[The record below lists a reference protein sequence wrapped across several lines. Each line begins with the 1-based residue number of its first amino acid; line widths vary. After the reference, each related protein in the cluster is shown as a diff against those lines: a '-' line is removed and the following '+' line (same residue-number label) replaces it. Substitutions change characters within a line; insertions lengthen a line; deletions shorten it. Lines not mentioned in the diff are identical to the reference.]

1 MNYTVKKENFE
12 ELLEEKSET
21 FKIYK
26 TLVDKI
32 DSESITP
39 KEYFD
44 MVFKIEDLK
53 EDVDIPEEYL
63 DIVDGYLVDLLSYG
77 SNMYTLD
84 YSQEII
90 DEVYDERC
98 DDWYLAEY
106 LNEIT
111 YDIENNVF
119 VFCYENTDINCA
131 VQSDVSCKRAPE
143 WFKTGWEGLV
153 NKTLSDE
160 EFVNYYCNLRDNNYL
175 AFSGVQ
181 SQIKDFLSYLE
192 ENDKLV
198 TIAKCDVSVDNDDE
212 FFDEVDFPEAAKT
225 DGKLTVIQFVESK
238 KFLEQFTPNCIG
250 THIPTHFLDSLENSY
265 LNTLFQVR
273 EMDEKDFVRL
283 LENDSLNNFGINYG
297 IDSFIQK

>member
-106 LNEIT
+106 VNEIT
-111 YDIENNVF
+111 YDIENNIF

-143 WFKTGWEGLV
+143 WFKAGWEGLTA
-153 NKTLSDE
+153 KTLSEE
-160 EFVNYYCNLRDNNYL
+160 EFNNYYCRLRNNNCFKNVSFGLESGELKGNYL
-175 AFSGVQ
+175 KLKAVKSR
-181 SQIKDFLSYLE
+181 IKDFLE
-192 ENDKLV
+192 ANPQMV
-198 TIAKCDVSVDNDDE
+198 PTITKDVAV
-212 FFDEVDFPEAAKT
+212 
-225 DGKLTVIQFVESK
+225 
-238 KFLEQFTPNCIG
+238 
-250 THIPTHFLDSLENSY
+250 
-265 LNTLFQVR
+265 
-273 EMDEKDFVRL
+273 
-283 LENDSLNNFGINYG
+283 
-297 IDSFIQK
+297 